1 MVVLKRMTKAH
12 VPSPKSQDLR
22 PNASVFGLRSLVFG
36 LRSLVF
42 GRRSLVFG
50 LWSWKGLCLLTL
62 LTAGCGPGTS
72 AGPQEPAAAFPL
84 GVPDEKPEREVWE
97 VHCIAGDRVGY
108 SHTAEH
114 RTARDGQPLVRI
126 ESVSLLRVLRAGQP
140 METKIELS
148 SLETPEGSLL
158 EFTCRI
164 GQDAGSMLTEGRVA
178 GERLEM
184 KVTTKDK
191 TTTSTIPW
199 PADNGGFF
207 IAEQSLRRQPMK
219 PGERR
224 TIHGFMPVDNQ
235 VTVTELTAREYQ
247 PVQLLDGTREL
258 LRIDGET
265 KVQGQSIRAASWCD
279 RAGEILKGR
288 ADMLDMESYRT
299 TKEAAVAASGP
310 PKVDVIGK
318 MAVPVDRALGQPH
331 DTKRIRYRVRL
342 EGGDPAG
349 VFVVGPTQAVRSIDA
364 HTAEITVV
372 SCRLSVDRPQSGSP
386 TTANR
391 QLPTD
396 NRQLPTDNCSPGD
409 REPNNFIQSD
419 NPKIVAAA
427 RKAAGDIKDPWQAAV
442 ALERATRELITKPD
456 YSQAFASAAEVIET
470 GVGDCTEH
478 AVLLA
483 ALARARGIPARVATG
498 LIYTDRKFLYH
509 MWTEVF
515 VDGRWIP
522 LDGTLARGGIGAAH
536 LKLSHSNLQGASA
549 FSSMLPVAQ
558 VAGRLAIEIVDVE

>member
-1 MVVLKRMTKAH
+1 MV
-12 VPSPKSQDLR
+12 
-22 PNASVFGLRSLVFG
+22 
-36 LRSLVF
+36 
-42 GRRSLVFG
+42 
-50 LWSWKGLCLLTL
+50 
-62 LTAGCGPGTS
+62 
-72 AGPQEPAAAFPL
+72 
-84 GVPDEKPEREVWE
+84 
-97 VHCIAGDRVGY
+97 
-108 SHTAEH
+108 
-114 RTARDGQPLVRI
+114 
-126 ESVSLLRVLRAGQP
+126 
-140 METKIELS
+140 
-148 SLETPEGSLL
+148 
-158 EFTCRI
+158 
-164 GQDAGSMLTEGRVA
+164 TEGRVV
-178 GERLEM
+178 GEKLQM
-184 KVTTKDK
+184 KLTTKDK
-191 TTTSTIPW
+191 TTTTTIPW

-207 IAEQSLRRQPMK
+207 AAEESLRRRPMK

-224 TIHGFMPVDNQ
+224 TIRGFMPVDNQ
-235 VTVTELTAREYQ
+235 VTVTELVARDYE

-258 LRIDGET
+258 LRVDGET
-265 KVQGQSIRAASWCD
+265 KLLGQSIRAASWCD
-279 RAGEILKGR
+279 RAGEILKGH

-299 TKEAAVAASGP
+299 TKEAALAASGP

-318 MAVPVDRALGQPH
+318 VAVPVDRAIERPH

-349 VFVVGPTQAVRSIDA
+349 VFVVGATQQVRSIDA

-372 SCRLSVDRPQSGSP
+372 SC
-386 TTANR
+386 
-391 QLPTD
+391 QLPVVSRRKPTTD
-396 NRQLPTDNCSPGD
+396 NRQLTTDNCSPGD

-442 ALERATRELITKPD
+442 ALERATRDLITKPD
-456 YSQAFASAAEVIET
+456 YSQAFASAAEVIES
-470 GVGDCTEH
+470 GAGDCTEH

-498 LIYTDRKFLYH
+498 LVYTDRKFLYH
-509 MWTEVF
+509 MWSEVF

-558 VAGRLAIEIVDVE
+558 VAGRLKIEILEVE